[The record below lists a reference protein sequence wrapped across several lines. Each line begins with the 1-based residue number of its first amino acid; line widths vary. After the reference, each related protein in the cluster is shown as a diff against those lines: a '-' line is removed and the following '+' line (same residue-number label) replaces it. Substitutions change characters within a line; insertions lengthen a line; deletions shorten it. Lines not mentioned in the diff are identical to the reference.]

1 MNNNYITITE
11 VNRYIKEIIN
21 EDLLLRKVYLKGEI
35 SNFKAH
41 SRGHYYFTLKDETS
55 RIAAVMFS
63 FNNKNLKFTPY
74 DGMKVLVTGKID
86 VYEASG
92 SYQIYVEDMAPDGV
106 GALYVAFEQ
115 LKKKLQTEGLFDKDK
130 KKKIRRVPNTIGIVT
145 SPTGAAIKDIL
156 TTIKRRFPVCNTILF
171 PALVQGENA
180 ANDIANKIKLANEV
194 KDIYGIDTLI
204 VGRGGGS
211 LEDLWPFN
219 EEVVARAIYDSTLP
233 VISAVGHEIDIT
245 ISDYVADLRAPTPT
259 AAAELAV
266 PDINTI
272 ITYLN
277 TVSTRSNTALN
288 NIISNN
294 YQRLENIKNSYILTR
309 PITMY
314 EIKEQKLDIL
324 IDNLNKS
331 INKLL
336 EDNKIK
342 LYTYSNSY
350 VLNNPEILYK
360 YSSQKLEHIISKL
373 EVLNPL
379 NTLNRGYA
387 IIKKDNKVLSS
398 IKNINNDDII
408 KISLKDGEV
417 SSKVIKVNK
426 MTKEKEELTFEE
438 KIKLLEEIVKE
449 LESGEVPLD
458 DAINKY
464 TEAMKLAKE
473 CSDKLN
479 KVSEKV
485 NKIMTENGKLEDF
498 TVSE

>member
-11 VNRYIKEIIN
+11 VNRYIKEILN
-21 EDLLLRKVYLKGEI
+21 DDLLLKKVYLKGEI

-41 SRGHYYFTLKDETS
+41 SRGHYYFTLKDENS
-55 RIAAVMFS
+55 RISAVMFS
-63 FNNKNLKFTPY
+63 FNNKNLNFTPY

-92 SYQIYVEDMAPDGV
+92 TYQIYVEDMAPDGI

-115 LKKKLQTEGLFDKDK
+115 LKKKLLAEGLFDKEK
-130 KKKIRRVPNTIGIVT
+130 KKKIRRVPNTIGIIT

-171 PALVQGENA
+171 PALVQGEEA
-180 ANDIANKIKLANEV
+180 ALDIAKKIKLANEL
-194 KDIYGIDTLI
+194 KDVYGIDTLI

-219 EEVVARAIYDSTLP
+219 EEIVARAIYESNIP
-233 VISAVGHEIDIT
+233 VISAVGHEIDVT

-272 ITYLN
+272 ITYLD
-277 TVSTRSNTALN
+277 TSRSRSFTALN
-288 NIISNN
+288 NIINNN
-294 YQRLENIKNSYILTR
+294 YQRLEGIKNSYILTR

-324 IDNLNKS
+324 LDNLNRN
-331 INKLL
+331 INKIL
-336 EDNKIK
+336 ENNRIK

-350 VLNNPEILYK
+350 ILNNPEMLYK
-360 YSSQKLEHIISKL
+360 YSAQKLEHIISKL

-387 IIKKDNKVLSS
+387 IIKREDKVLSS
-398 IKNINNDDII
+398 IKNINKDDII
-408 KISLKDGEV
+408 KISLKDGEL
-417 SSKVIKVNK
+417 SSKVIKV
-426 MTKEKEELTFEE
+426 
-438 KIKLLEEIVKE
+438 
-449 LESGEVPLD
+449 GE
-458 DAINKY
+458 
-464 TEAMKLAKE
+464 
-473 CSDKLN
+473 
-479 KVSEKV
+479 
-485 NKIMTENGKLEDF
+485 
-498 TVSE
+498 

>member
-1 MNNNYITITE
+1 MNDNYITITE
-11 VNRYIKEIIN
+11 INKYIKEIIN
-21 EDLLLRKVYLKGEI
+21 EDLLLRKVYLRGEI

-86 VYEASG
+86 VYEATG
-92 SYQIYVEDMAPDGV
+92 AYQIYVEDMSPDGI
-106 GALYVAFEQ
+106 GALYVAFEE
-115 LKKKLQTEGLFDKDK
+115 LKKKLASEGLFDKDK
-130 KKKIRRVPNTIGIVT
+130 KKKIRRIPSTIGIVT

-156 TTIKRRFPVCNTILF
+156 TTLKRRFPICNTILF

-180 ANDIANKIKLANEV
+180 SIDIANKIKLANQV

-219 EEVVARAIYDSTLP
+219 EEVVARAIYASEIP

-259 AAAELAV
+259 AAAELASV
-266 PDINTI
+266 DVNTI
-272 ITYLN
+272 TTYLN
-277 TVSTRSNTALN
+277 TATTRSITALN
-288 NIISNN
+288 NIINNN
-294 YQRLENIKNSYILTR
+294 YKRLDSIKNSYILTR
-309 PITMY
+309 PISMY
-314 EIKEQKLDIL
+314 EIKEQKLDML
-324 IDNLNKS
+324 IDNLDKS
-331 INKLL
+331 INKVL
-336 EDNKIK
+336 EDNKVK
-342 LYTYSNSY
+342 LFTYTNSY
-350 VLNNPEILYK
+350 ILNNPEMLYK

-398 IKNINNDDII
+398 SKNINIDDII

-417 SSKVIKVNK
+417 SSKVIKV
-426 MTKEKEELTFEE
+426 
-438 KIKLLEEIVKE
+438 
-449 LESGEVPLD
+449 GE
-458 DAINKY
+458 
-464 TEAMKLAKE
+464 
-473 CSDKLN
+473 
-479 KVSEKV
+479 
-485 NKIMTENGKLEDF
+485 
-498 TVSE
+498 

>member
-11 VNRYIKEIIN
+11 VNRYIKEILN
-21 EDLLLRKVYLKGEI
+21 DDLLLKRVYLKGEI

-41 SRGHYYFTLKDETS
+41 SRGHFYFTLKDENS

-63 FNNKNLKFTPY
+63 FNNKNLNFTPY

-92 SYQIYVEDMAPDGV
+92 AYQIYVEDMAPDGI
-106 GALYVAFEQ
+106 GALYVAFEE
-115 LKKKLQTEGLFDKDK
+115 LKKKLLAEGLFDKEK

-171 PALVQGENA
+171 PALVQGEEA
-180 ANDIANKIKLANEV
+180 ASDIAKKIRLANEL
-194 KDIYGIDTLI
+194 KDVYGIDTLI

-219 EEVVARAIYDSTLP
+219 EEIVARAIYESDIP

-272 ITYLN
+272 ITYLD
-277 TVSTRSNTALN
+277 TSRSRSFTALN
-288 NIISNN
+288 NIINNN
-294 YQRLENIKNSYILTR
+294 YQRLEGIKNSYILTR

-324 IDNLNKS
+324 LDNLNRN
-331 INKLL
+331 INKIL
-336 EDNKIK
+336 ENNRIK

-350 VLNNPEILYK
+350 ILNNPEMLYK
-360 YSSQKLEHIISKL
+360 YSAQKLEHIISKL

-387 IIKKDNKVLSS
+387 IIKREDKVLSS
-398 IKNINNDDII
+398 IKNINKDDII
-408 KISLKDGEV
+408 KISLKDGEL
-417 SSKVIKVNK
+417 SSKVIKV
-426 MTKEKEELTFEE
+426 
-438 KIKLLEEIVKE
+438 
-449 LESGEVPLD
+449 GE
-458 DAINKY
+458 
-464 TEAMKLAKE
+464 
-473 CSDKLN
+473 
-479 KVSEKV
+479 
-485 NKIMTENGKLEDF
+485 
-498 TVSE
+498 

>member
-1 MNNNYITITE
+1 MNDNYITITE
-11 VNRYIKEIIN
+11 INKYIKEIIN
-21 EDLLLRKVYLKGEI
+21 EDLLLRKVYLRGEI

-86 VYEASG
+86 VYESTGA
-92 SYQIYVEDMAPDGV
+92 YQIYVEDMSPDGI
-106 GALYVAFEQ
+106 GALYVAFEE
-115 LKKKLQTEGLFDKDK
+115 LKKKLASEGLFDKDK
-130 KKKIRRVPNTIGIVT
+130 KKKIRRIPSTIGIIT

-156 TTIKRRFPVCNTILF
+156 TTLKRRFPICNTILF

-180 ANDIANKIKLANEV
+180 SIDIANKIKLANQV

-219 EEVVARAIYDSTLP
+219 EEVVARAIYASEIP

-259 AAAELAV
+259 AAAELASV
-266 PDINTI
+266 DVNTI
-272 ITYLN
+272 TTYLN
-277 TVSTRSNTALN
+277 TATTRSITALN
-288 NIISNN
+288 NIINNN
-294 YQRLENIKNSYILTR
+294 YKRLDSIKNSYILTR
-309 PITMY
+309 PISMY
-314 EIKEQKLDIL
+314 EIKEQKLDML
-324 IDNLNKS
+324 IDNLDKS
-331 INKLL
+331 INKVL
-336 EDNKIK
+336 EDNKVK
-342 LYTYSNSY
+342 LFTYTNSY
-350 VLNNPEILYK
+350 ILNNPEMLYK

-398 IKNINNDDII
+398 SKNINIDDII

-417 SSKVIKVNK
+417 SSKVIKV
-426 MTKEKEELTFEE
+426 
-438 KIKLLEEIVKE
+438 
-449 LESGEVPLD
+449 GE
-458 DAINKY
+458 
-464 TEAMKLAKE
+464 
-473 CSDKLN
+473 
-479 KVSEKV
+479 
-485 NKIMTENGKLEDF
+485 
-498 TVSE
+498 